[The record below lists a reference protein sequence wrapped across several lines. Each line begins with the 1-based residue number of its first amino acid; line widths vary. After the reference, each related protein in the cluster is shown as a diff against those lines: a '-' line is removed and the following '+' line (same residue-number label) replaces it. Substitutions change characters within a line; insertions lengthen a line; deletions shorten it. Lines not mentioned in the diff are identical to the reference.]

1 MRERIC
7 AAESSEAG
15 SGLGCCGHAPPMRE
29 RMDGIESPAW
39 GVDSRQFC
47 GGRRRGQWAEG
58 IRSEGSPMNLLN
70 AERAGPASVS
80 TCAQLLYITQGRA
93 RRTMSPGERPE
104 SWFLGICPRGMAEC
118 RRALNNAAFDF
129 RIYRNAESIGT
140 RLRESFAGA
149 TVKDEPD
156 LGRTTC
162 FRRFLRKNGA
172 PSPGAVFFIVSND
185 RFLLKPRGPK
195 KERWNRAAAGFS
207 KGTQPGRRHCPPP
220 VGVNRAG

>member
-1 MRERIC
+1 
-7 AAESSEAG
+7 
-15 SGLGCCGHAPPMRE
+15 
-29 RMDGIESPAW
+29 
-39 GVDSRQFC
+39 
-47 GGRRRGQWAEG
+47 
-58 IRSEGSPMNLLN
+58 
-70 AERAGPASVS
+70 
-80 TCAQLLYITQGRA
+80 
-93 RRTMSPGERPE
+93 
-104 SWFLGICPRGMAEC
+104 MAEC

-162 FRRFLRKNGA
+162 FRRFLRENGA
-172 PSPGAVFFIVSND
+172 PSPGAVFFIVLND
-185 RFLLKPRGPK
+185 RFLLEPRGPK
-195 KERWNRAAAGFS
+195 KKRWNRAAAGFS